1 MEITKVPIVLSGG
14 GARGF
19 AHLGVLKALEEA
31 NIYPNAIAATSAGAL
46 VGAFVADGYSS
57 DEIKALILGNVNI
70 GFLFDFKNV
79 RSNLVTL
86 NKMGDFMRKHL
97 RHTQIEDLPIPFYP
111 TATNFK
117 DGSQQIFKNGDI
129 VEAALAACSLPAVF
143 PPRILDNIPFVDG
156 GLANNLPIEPFEH
169 RKAKVIAIHVNP
181 VAPFDPKKIT
191 AAQVLERAFHLG
203 FMHTIRASAHGCLLF
218 IEPPGLYKYGLFDVH
233 KFPEIYEAGYTYT
246 KQLLKI
252 KGLTMVD

>member
-1 MEITKVPIVLSGG
+1 MKTTKVPIVLSGG

-19 AHLGVLKALEEA
+19 AHLGVIKALEEA
-31 NIYPNAIAATSAGAL
+31 RIYPSAVAATSAGAL

-57 DEIKALILGNVNI
+57 DEIKALILSNVNI
-70 GFLFDFKNV
+70 GFLFDFKHV

-86 NKMGDFMRKHL
+86 NRIGDFMRKHL

-117 DGSQQIFKNGDI
+117 DGSQQVFKNGDI
-129 VEAALAACSLPAVF
+129 VEAALAACSLPAIF
-143 PPRILDNIPFVDG
+143 PPRIIDNIPFVDG
-156 GLANNLPIEPFEH
+156 GLANNLPVEPFGG
-169 RKAKVIAIHVNP
+169 RKAEVIAIHVNP
-181 VAPFDPKKIT
+181 IAPFDAQKNS

-218 IEPPGLYKYGLFDVH
+218 VEPPGLDKYGLFDVH
-233 KFPEIYEAGYTYT
+233 KFPEIYEAGYSYT

-252 KGLTMVD
+252 KGLTPAD